1 MEREITTKDNLC
13 DTCIL
18 SYPTCPA
25 YETDIE
31 FGDGIG
37 EDNVIDCTYYVPK
50 NQHFQETRRK
60 KIMITMNE
68 ILYSGFDVGETC
80 KECIRCYG
88 YNNCCEETEDECHNF
103 DEVRSDYIDSKKF
116 DGGAA

>member
-13 DTCIL
+13 DTGIL
-18 SYPTCPA
+18 SYPT

-50 NQHFQETRRK
+50 N
-60 KIMITMNE
+60 
-68 ILYSGFDVGETC
+68 
-80 KECIRCYG
+80 
-88 YNNCCEETEDECHNF
+88 
-103 DEVRSDYIDSKKF
+103 
-116 DGGAA
+116 

>member
-50 NQHFQETRRK
+50 ISISRK
-60 KIMITMNE
+60 P
-68 ILYSGFDVGETC
+68 GG
-80 KECIRCYG
+80 
-88 YNNCCEETEDECHNF
+88 
-103 DEVRSDYIDSKKF
+103 KKL
-116 DGGAA
+116 